1 MKIFKIFIT
10 LSLAI
15 FMASCGNNTEKTYV
29 LSADDALQAYLNKE
43 DILSAEKLANILL
56 CKKDTHLYQFI
67 DIRTPHDF
75 AIKHLEGAINIPSK
89 DILDEANMPILNQDQ
104 KINILF
110 CKSNCQAVNS
120 YLMLKQLN
128 YKNIKVAL
136 GGYDFID
143 EYVVGTYGIKTGVYS
158 SEKPKYDFLRLIQ
171 ASDLPTSDSISK
183 PTDYEKNPNK
193 VVVDFDEEYPDLN

>member
-1 MKIFKIFIT
+1 MV
-10 LSLAI
+10 
-15 FMASCGNNTEKTYV
+15 SCGNETEKKYL
-29 LSADDALQAYLNKE
+29 LSADEALQAYLNKD

-56 CKKDTHLYQFI
+56 CKKDTHLYQFV

-75 AIKHLEGAINIPSK
+75 AIKHLDRAINIPSK
-89 DILDEANMPILNQDQ
+89 DILDEANLPILNQDQ

-110 CKSNCQAVNS
+110 CKSNCQAVNT

-143 EYVVGTYGIKTGVYS
+143 EYVIGTYGIKTGVYS
-158 SEKPKYDFLRLIQ
+158 SEKPKYNFLRLIQ
-171 ASDLPTSDSISK
+171 GSDLPVNDSISK
-183 PTDYEKNPNK
+183 PTGYAKNPNK
-193 VVVDFDEEYPDLN
+193 VIKDFDEECPDLN